1 MTPPPRMEN
10 RMRAFRIALA
20 CLAAALFCVTAAAQ
34 DKYPSRTVRIVVGYS
49 AGTTSDVFARIIA
62 QRLSEKWGQS
72 VIVEN
77 REGAGGAIGSDLVA
91 KSAPDGYTLLLNS
104 NAFTLGLLLRKDLPY
119 DPFKDFAAIIQIAQT
134 PNIFLVGKE
143 LGVTNLQEYMALA
156 KSGKLQYASS
166 GRGTPSHITVELF
179 KSMAGLKI
187 EEIPY
192 KSSSQALT
200 DTMSGMVSMNAP
212 GLSQGLPHV
221 KTGRVVALGI
231 TGSRRSPGAPDI
243 PTIAEAGVPGYEAY
257 GWHGIF
263 APAATPAA
271 VTAFLSRELTEILT
285 APEMREKFALQGAEI
300 VASRPAEFSAFLR
313 ADFAKWEK
321 LFKDLAIKPE

>member
-1 MTPPPRMEN
+1 MES
-10 RMRAFRIALA
+10 RMRAFRVFLAALA
-20 CLAAALFCVTAAAQ
+20 AVLSVAAFAQ

-119 DPFKDFAAIIQIAQT
+119 DPFRDFAAIIQIAQT
-134 PNIFLVGKE
+134 PNIFLVGKD
-143 LGVTNLQEYMALA
+143 LGVKNLQEYMALA
-156 KSGKLQYASS
+156 KGGKLQYASS

-179 KSMAGLKI
+179 KSMAGLRI

-200 DTMSGMVSMNAP
+200 DAMSGVVSMNAP

-221 KTGRVVALGI
+221 KSGRVVALGI

-243 PTIAEAGVPGYEAY
+243 PTLAEAGVPGYEAY

-263 APAATPAA
+263 APAATPPAIP
-271 VTAFLSRELTEILT
+271 AFLSRELTEILT
-285 APEMREKFALQGAEI
+285 ATEMREKFALQGAEI
-300 VASRPAEFSAFLR
+300 VASKPAEFSAFLR

>member
-1 MTPPPRMEN
+1 
-10 RMRAFRIALA
+10 MRFARVVLA
-20 CLAAALFCVTAAAQ
+20 GLAAALFSLAAVAQ
-34 DKYPSRTVRIVVGYS
+34 DKYPSRTVRIIVGYS

-62 QRLSEKWGQS
+62 QRLSEKWGQG

-91 KSAPDGYTLLLNS
+91 KAAPDGYTLLLNS
-104 NAFTLGLLLRKDLPY
+104 NAFTLGLLLRKDLPH
-119 DPFKDFAAIIQIAQT
+119 DPFKDFAAITQIAQT
-134 PNIFLVGKE
+134 PNIFLVGKD
-143 LGVTNLQEYMALA
+143 LGVKNLQEYMALA
-156 KSGKLQYASS
+156 KGGKLQYASS

-192 KSSSQALT
+192 KSSAQALT

-231 TGSRRSPGAPDI
+231 TGSRRSPGAPEI
-243 PTIAEAGVPGYEAY
+243 PTLAEAGVPGYEAY

-263 APAATPAA
+263 APAATPPA
-271 VTAFLSRELTEILT
+271 VTAFLSKELIEILT
-285 APEMREKFALQGAEI
+285 ATEMREKFALQGAEI
-300 VASRPAEFSAFLR
+300 VASKPAEFSAFLR
-313 ADFAKWEK
+313 TDFAKWEK

>member
-1 MTPPPRMEN
+1 
-10 RMRAFRIALA
+10 MRAFRIFLAL
-20 CLAAALFCVTAAAQ
+20 LAAAVFSAPVLAQ
-34 DKYPSRTVRIVVGYS
+34 DKYPSRTVKIVVGYS

-77 REGAGGAIGSDLVA
+77 REGAGGALGSDLVA
-91 KSAPDGYTLLLNS
+91 KAPPDGYTLLLNS
-104 NAFTLGLLLRKDLPY
+104 NAFTLGLLLRKSLPY

-134 PNIFLVGKE
+134 PNVFLVGKD
-143 LGVTNLQEYMALA
+143 LGVKNLQEYMALA
-156 KSGKLQYASS
+156 KGGKLQYASS
-166 GRGTPSHITVELF
+166 GKGTPSHITVELF
-179 KSMAGLKI
+179 KNMAGLKI

-200 DTMSGMVSMNAP
+200 DTMGGVVSMNAP

-231 TGSRRSPGAPDI
+231 TGSKRSPSAPDV
-243 PTIAEAGVPGYEAY
+243 PTLAEAGVPGYEAY

-263 APAATPAA
+263 APAATPPD

-285 APEMREKFALQGAEI
+285 APEMREKFLLQGAEI
-300 VASRPAEFSAFLR
+300 VASKPADFSAFLR

-321 LFKDLAIKPE
+321 LFKDLGIKPE

>member
-1 MTPPPRMEN
+1 
-10 RMRAFRIALA
+10 MRLRQSLTRFLGFLAASVAALA
-20 CLAAALFCVTAAAQ
+20 LALPAAAQ
-34 DKYPSRTVRIVVGYS
+34 DKYPSRTVRIIVGYS
-49 AGTTSDVFARIIA
+49 AGTTSDIFARIIA
-62 QRLSEKWGQS
+62 QKLSEKWGQP

-77 REGAGGAIGSDLVA
+77 REGAGGSIGSDVVA
-91 KSAPDGYTLLLNS
+91 KATPDGYTLLLNS
-104 NAFTLGLLLRKDLPY
+104 NAFTLGLLLRKSLPH

-134 PNIFLVGKE
+134 PNILLIGKD
-143 LGVTNLQEYMALA
+143 LGPKNLREYMALA
-156 KSGKLQYASS
+156 KDGKLQYASS

-200 DTMSGMVSMNAP
+200 DAMSGQVSLNAP

-221 KTGRVVALGI
+221 KTGRVIALGI
-231 TGSRRSPGAPDI
+231 TGSKRSPGAPDI
-243 PTIAEAGVPGYEAY
+243 PTLAEAGVPGYEAY

-263 APAATPAA
+263 APAATPPD
-271 VTAFLSRELTEILT
+271 VLAFLSREITDAITSQDL
-285 APEMREKFALQGAEI
+285 RDKFALQGAEI
-300 VASRPAEFSAFLR
+300 VASKPADFAAFLR

-321 LFKDLAIKPE
+321 LFKDLGIQPE